1 MLLLVIRL
9 FYQVAEQFSY
19 LDFVRFYLLQ
29 SLRKDN
35 EDIA

>member
-1 MLLLVIRL
+1 MLLVIRL

-19 LDFVRFYLLQ
+19 LGFVRDYLLQ
-29 SLRKDN
+29 SRLQDN

>member
-1 MLLLVIRL
+1 MLLVIRL

-19 LDFVRFYLLQ
+19 LGFVRFYLLQ